1 MSSNT
6 TVAIRDL
13 SKTYRISKNGSGRS
27 LFRRNTQEV
36 RALHPMSLVAEAGES
51 IGVLGKNGSG
61 KSTLLR
67 IIAGSET
74 PTTGEVLVSETP
86 TLLGVSAALQR
97 QLSGRQNIQLGLYAM
112 GLTPK
117 EVQQLEPGIIEWAE
131 LKDAIDRPLNT
142 YSSGMTARLKF
153 SIATAVSAKILLVD
167 EALSTGDSS
176 FTDKAQKR
184 MQEFI
189 QSAGTVFLVS
199 HGAKVIQEHCSRA
212 IWIHEGQLIADGSP
226 NAIVKLYRS
235 WSRSVSS
242 GNKERALEVLQYTAS
257 KFSPV
262 EIVFDSEII
271 KHLDGGRHRLR

>member
-86 TLLGVSAALQR
+86 TLLG
-97 QLSGRQNIQLGLYAM
+97 LSL
-112 GLTPK
+112 
-117 EVQQLEPGIIEWAE
+117 
-131 LKDAIDRPLNT
+131 
-142 YSSGMTARLKF
+142 
-153 SIATAVSAKILLVD
+153 
-167 EALSTGDSS
+167 
-176 FTDKAQKR
+176 
-184 MQEFI
+184 
-189 QSAGTVFLVS
+189 
-199 HGAKVIQEHCSRA
+199 
-212 IWIHEGQLIADGSP
+212 IHI
-226 NAIVKLYRS
+226 
-235 WSRSVSS
+235 
-242 GNKERALEVLQYTAS
+242 
-257 KFSPV
+257 
-262 EIVFDSEII
+262 
-271 KHLDGGRHRLR
+271 